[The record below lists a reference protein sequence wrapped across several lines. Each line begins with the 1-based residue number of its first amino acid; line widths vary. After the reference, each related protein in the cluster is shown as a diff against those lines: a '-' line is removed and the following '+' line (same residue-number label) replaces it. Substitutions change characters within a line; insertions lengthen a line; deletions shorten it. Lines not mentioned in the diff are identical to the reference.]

1 MGANN
6 YVSTN
11 VAMADGR
18 LTESLKQAWLTQDIL
33 GHPGLQTNKTNKQT
47 NKQTNKR
54 PKNQTD
60 KKKKKK
66 QANLQNN
73 PSRAGLGVAQ

>member
-1 MGANN
+1 
-6 YVSTN
+6 
-11 VAMADGR
+11 MADGR

-66 QANLQNN
+66 ASKPPKQ
-73 PSRAGLGVAQ
+73 P